1 MFQRPGFICRDI
13 DNRTCRTYSG
23 CLTSILNLHF
33 AVSRGVS
40 PIMVCVCVC
49 VRANIAYRA
58 EQRASGPARFGRLV
72 FWVELWSLAESKT
85 KFALGFQSMAIQCC
99 RSCDTSMVPKRFG
112 INLRTWVT
120 QQKLVLHSLFRV
132 RQRLLPAG
140 VHAAGLLA
148 RMVKMHAEL
157 SICCG
162 IAQRS

>member
-1 MFQRPGFICRDI
+1 MPDVFWLPDI
-13 DNRTCRTYSG
+13 HSEST
-23 CLTSILNLHF
+23 L
-33 AVSRGVS
+33 RGVQGCE
-40 PIMVCVCVC
+40 PNNGCVCVC

-120 QQKLVLHSLFRV
+120 QQKLCFILVQSSAEASSRWSTCSRFARADGQDACRTQH
-132 RQRLLPAG
+132 LLRYSTKI
-140 VHAAGLLA
+140 VT
-148 RMVKMHAEL
+148 E
-157 SICCG
+157 
-162 IAQRS
+162 